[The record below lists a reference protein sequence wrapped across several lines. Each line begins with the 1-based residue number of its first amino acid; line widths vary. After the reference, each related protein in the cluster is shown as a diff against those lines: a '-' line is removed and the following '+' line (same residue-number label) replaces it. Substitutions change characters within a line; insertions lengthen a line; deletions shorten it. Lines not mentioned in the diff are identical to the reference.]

1 MKRNSPDW
9 ISYHIYLP
17 WTGNDFLA
25 VFLPSLITELKDKRQ
40 IKRFFFI
47 RYTDEK
53 YHIRLRL
60 QKTSSS
66 EISVIEEC
74 LKTAVQNYCS
84 ICKLPES
91 LIHIEPSVYSRA
103 EHYFGESIKSVY
115 SELINEQTSFLSM
128 QMLALKNETKQS
140 FFLKAVSTIYC
151 IFVVSSA
158 NKNDLCKSLA
168 ESCEFAE
175 KNRTGNDSFDSVNEN
190 ILLQSISKA
199 IERTS
204 VDLAKLNHLRKTS
217 ALIKRLK
224 LMTEGRFVATHSIHL
239 YCNKLGFS
247 MSQEAKVYRLL
258 EKFLTIK

>member
-25 VFLPSLITELKDKRQ
+25 VFLPSLITKLKDKRQ

-60 QKTSSS
+60 QKTALF
-66 EISVIEEC
+66 EISVIDEC

-84 ICKLPES
+84 TCKLPES
-91 LIHIEPSVYSRA
+91 LIRIESSVYSRE
-103 EHYFGESIKSVY
+103 EHYFGESIRSVY

-128 QMLALKNETKQS
+128 QMLALKNETQQS

-158 NKNDLCKSLA
+158 NQNDICKSLA
-168 ESCEFAE
+168 ESREFAE
-175 KNRTGNDSFDSVNEN
+175 KNRTSNDSFDSVNEN
-190 ILLQSISKA
+190 ILLKSMSKA

-204 VDLAKLNHLRKTS
+204 VDLTKLSHLRKTS
-217 ALIKRLK
+217 LLIKRLK
-224 LMTEGRFVATHSIHL
+224 CITDGQFVATHSIHL

-247 MSQEAKVYRLL
+247 MSQEAMIYRLL
-258 EKFLTIK
+258 EKYLTIK